1 MIQPLEK
8 VTPPADSSNKL
19 HKVIVGSLVQRWRK
33 HLAELKRCQKK
44 CSEKAVHDL
53 RVATRRLIS
62 TLDLI
67 KTIHS
72 DARLTKMRRELR
84 KRLKMFGE
92 LRDVQVQALYVKKML
107 EPFPELNTFLTVL
120 LLREQHLLDQID
132 KKLQKVQTGSMEKN
146 VVETNNQLNILLSS
160 SAMQSAGSAAVTGA
174 AGAAFTRTVDLLH
187 NVDPTDA
194 KSIHKLRV
202 AFKKFR
208 YMVEALQQLL
218 VGVTEKRLKAMHAY
232 QTRLGD
238 IQDIE
243 VLTLNINGYAKRK
256 KVPAASLERV
266 QQELARRHTE
276 LINTFMNSADE
287 LFTFWGEEP
296 AQLRIHSR
304 KSEPLNESV

>member
-8 VTPPADSSNKL
+8 VAPPADSSNKL
-19 HKVIVGSLVQRWRK
+19 HKVIVGSLDQRWRK

-67 KTIHS
+67 KTTHS
-72 DARLTKMRRELR
+72 DASLSKIRGDLK
-84 KRLKMFGE
+84 KRLNMFGE
-92 LRDVQVQALYVKKML
+92 LRDVQVQALYVKKMR
-107 EPFPELNTFLTVL
+107 ETFPELETFLTVL
-120 LLREQHLLDQID
+120 LLREKRLLSQID

-146 VVETNNQLNILLSS
+146 VVETSNQLNILLSS
-160 SAMQSAGSAAVTGA
+160 PAMQGAGSAAVTGA
-174 AGAAFTRTVDLLH
+174 AGAAFTRTVDLLQ
-187 NVDPTDA
+187 NVDQTDP

-218 VGVTEKRLKAMHAY
+218 VGVTEKKLKAMHAY

-243 VLTLNINGYAKRK
+243 VLTLSVNGYAKRK
-256 KVPAASLERV
+256 KVLAVSFERV

-287 LFTFWGEEP
+287 LFTFWGDEP
-296 AQLRIHSR
+296 AQLCLHSR
-304 KSEPLNESV
+304 KTEPPNESV

>member
-1 MIQPLEK
+1 MIQPLENA
-8 VTPPADSSNKL
+8 TPPADSNKL
-19 HKVIVGSLVQRWRK
+19 HKVIVGSLDQRWRK

-107 EPFPELNTFLTVL
+107 EPFPELDTFLTVL
-120 LLREQHLLDQID
+120 LLREQCLLDQID

-146 VVETNNQLNILLSS
+146 VVETSNQLNILLSS

-218 VGVTEKRLKAMHAY
+218 AGVTEKRLKEMHAY

-238 IQDIE
+238 IQDNE
-243 VLTLNINGYAKRK
+243 VLTLNVNGYAKRK
-256 KVPAASLERV
+256 KVLAASFERV

-276 LINTFMNSADE
+276 LINTFMNSADQ
-287 LFTFWGEEP
+287 LFAFWGDEP
-296 AQLRIHSR
+296 AHLRLHSG
-304 KSEPLNESV
+304 KTEPSE